1 MFKGHTLKRIMEGLF
16 TGSFHRWGKTDI
28 VLEAETAKHLDK
40 IEDWEMGFSWH
51 RNDYSVPA
59 SGLK

>member
-1 MFKGHTLKRIMEGLF
+1 MEGVF